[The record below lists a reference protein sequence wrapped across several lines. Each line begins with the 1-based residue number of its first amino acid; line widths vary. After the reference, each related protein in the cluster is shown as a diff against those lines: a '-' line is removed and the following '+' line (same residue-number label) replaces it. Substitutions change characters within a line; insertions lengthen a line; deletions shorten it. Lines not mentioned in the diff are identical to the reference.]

1 MLDYNHQVGILC
13 WRGKVKNNKMVVP
26 ESPICSD
33 TRKTMSKGIDEIEL
47 IVTK

>member
-1 MLDYNHQVGILC
+1 MLERKSKKH
-13 WRGKVKNNKMVVP
+13 KMVVP
-26 ESPICSD
+26 KSPICHD

>member
-1 MLDYNHQVGILC
+1 MLE
-13 WRGKVKNNKMVVP
+13 RKGKKHKMVVP
-26 ESPICSD
+26 KIPICPD

>member
-1 MLDYNHQVGILC
+1 
-13 WRGKVKNNKMVVP
+13 MVVP
-26 ESPICSD
+26 KSPICPD

>member
-1 MLDYNHQVGILC
+1 MLERKSKKH
-13 WRGKVKNNKMVVP
+13 KMVVP
-26 ESPICSD
+26 ESPICPD

>member
-1 MLDYNHQVGILC
+1 
-13 WRGKVKNNKMVVP
+13 MVVP
-26 ESPICSD
+26 KSPIFPD